1 MQLIT
6 NNVEMT
12 KLIMKD
18 VHAAGTKIPL
28 RLLRTFLNMKPV
40 IKPEDFD
47 VCPVLLVH
55 PELDPMTPYS
65 FSKPF
70 FDNLKR
76 NKECVVL
83 VGAGHFPIEQ
93 PGLEQMN
100 AAVLSFLKTIEN
112 ELLEA

>member
-1 MQLIT
+1 MKLIT

-12 KLIMKD
+12 KLIMND
-18 VHAAGTKIPL
+18 AHAAGTKIPL

-55 PELDPMTPYS
+55 PQLDPMTPYS

-70 FDNLKR
+70 FDNLKCR
-76 NKECVVL
+76 KEYAIL
-83 VGAGHFPIEQ
+83 EGAGHFPIEQ
-93 PGLEQMN
+93 RGLEQMN
-100 AAVLSFLKTIEN
+100 AAVLSF
-112 ELLEA
+112 